1 MTGSCYSIHHLSFH
15 SWLGKTL
22 RNCAKIGLSKRD
34 AALQKHIHF
43 QAMPDWTLPGKLA
56 SATARQESVPEARIV
71 SEFSIPLPPFSLF
84 LSGLSFHGA
93 LGVLCTRLGRFGIS
107 VEPVAMQLTTPW
119 ARRRILQRGWRWI
132 HPHSTFT
139 WKMLFRPKKQVSK
152 M

>member
-1 MTGSCYSIHHLSFH
+1 MLKFAMTGSCYSIHHLSFH

-71 SEFSIPLPPFSLF
+71 SEFSIP
-84 LSGLSFHGA
+84 G
-93 LGVLCTRLGRFGIS
+93 
-107 VEPVAMQLTTPW
+107 PVVASAYRSPIHCPNLIWFCVVPDSQMF
-119 ARRRILQRGWRWI
+119 AWI
-132 HPHSTFT
+132 WLLHCLDRS
-139 WKMLFRPKKQVSK
+139 KKKKKKNQ
-152 M
+152 